1 MASQRSAGAST
12 LLREPR
18 PVLRLA
24 LGSLVLAGLAAALWR
39 PFAPSPAGV
48 AEAGR
53 WFDAAHLAQVEA
65 YREPRYL
72 AGLAVLALRLAVPLA
87 VALTP
92 PGRRLV
98 ASLGARLGWHR
109 PALAAGGI
117 VLAVV
122 VATDL
127 LVLPWQFW
135 ASYVHDGAFGLRT
148 QGPWGWWRDW
158 LVTALPPW
166 LLAAGLA
173 AAGFALA
180 ARLPRLWPEVGA
192 LAAAGAVVAVV
203 TLSPL
208 LLEPL
213 TLRTA
218 PLEDGPLREEVTR
231 VAAAAG
237 RPDAEIVVADASRR
251 TTRQNAYVSGL
262 GATRRIVLYDTL
274 VDAQPPSVV
283 TQVVAHELAHDRHR
297 DLARGALAGGA
308 AVALAVLGLGWLVRR
323 RVRRGR
329 QERDA
334 DPRSAALLLAVV
346 VVAVNLAAPLERALS
361 REVEAAADLGGL
373 ELTADPAGYRA
384 QREAVA
390 RANLS
395 DPDPPTWVRLLWST
409 HPPVVERLELGQR
422 WPVAWSGPMPSPLEG
437 SGRARP
443 GVGEDT
449 AQVGEEALGDR

>member
-1 MASQRSAGAST
+1 MVQQRPVPASQR
-12 LLREPR
+12 LRDPR
-18 PVLRLA
+18 AALRLA
-24 LGSLVLAGLAAALWR
+24 LGLLVLAGLAAALWR
-39 PFAPSPAGV
+39 PFAPPLAG
-48 AEAGR
+48 AADAGR

-92 PGRRLV
+92 PGRQLV
-98 ASLGARLGWHR
+98 SRLGARLGWHR
-109 PALAAGGI
+109 PALAASGI

-158 LVTALPPW
+158 FVTALPPW
-166 LLAAGLA
+166 LLAGGLT

-180 ARLPRLWPEVGA
+180 ARLPRAWPEVGA
-192 LAAAGAVVAVV
+192 AAAAGAVVAVV

-208 LLEPL
+208 VLEPL

-218 PLEDGPLREEVTR
+218 PLEDGPLREEVAR
-231 VAAAAG
+231 VAAAAE

-274 VDAQPPSVV
+274 VDAQPPSIVA
-283 TQVVAHELAHDRHR
+283 QVVAHELAHDRHG

-308 AVALAVLGLGWLVRR
+308 AVALIVLGLGWLVRA
-323 RVRRGR
+323 RVRRGL
-329 QERDA
+329 QERDG

-346 VVAVNLAAPLERALS
+346 VVAVNLAGPLERALS

-373 ELTADPAGYRA
+373 ELTADPSAYLA

-409 HPPVVERLELGQR
+409 HPPVVERLELGAR
-422 WPVAWSGPMPSPLEG
+422 WPVPWSGPMASPLEG
-437 SGRARP
+437 SGRTAP
-443 GVGEDT
+443 GVDGE

>member
-1 MASQRSAGAST
+1 MAEGRSVQAPPG
-12 LLREPR
+12 LRDPR
-18 PVLRLA
+18 PALRLV
-24 LGSLVLAGLAAALWR
+24 LVLLVAAGFAAALWR
-39 PFAPSPAGV
+39 PFAPTLAGV
-48 AEAGR
+48 ADADR

-65 YREPRYL
+65 YRGPRYL
-72 AGLAVLALRLAVPLA
+72 VGLVVLLLRVGVPLA

-98 ASLGARLGWHR
+98 ARLGSHLGWHR

-158 LVTALPPW
+158 IVTALPPW
-166 LLAAGLA
+166 LLAGGLTV
-173 AAGFALA
+173 AGFALA
-180 ARLPRLWPEVGA
+180 ARLPRAWPEVGA
-192 LAAAGAVVAVV
+192 VAAAGAVVAIV

-208 LLEPL
+208 VLEPL

-218 PLEDGPLREEVTR
+218 PLEDGPLREEVAR
-231 VAAAAG
+231 VAAAAQ

-274 VDAQPPSVV
+274 VDAQPPSIVA
-283 TQVVAHELAHDRHR
+283 QVVAHELAHDRHR
-297 DLARGALAGGA
+297 DLTRGALAGGA
-308 AVALAVLGLGWLVRR
+308 AVALAVLGLGWLVRA
-323 RVRRGR
+323 RVRRGL

-346 VVAVNLAAPLERALS
+346 VVAVNLAGPFERALS

-373 ELTADPAGYRA
+373 ELTADPSSYLA
-384 QREAVA
+384 QREVVA
-390 RANLS
+390 RANLT
-395 DPDPPTWVRLLWST
+395 DPDPPAWVRLLWST
-409 HPPVVERLELGQR
+409 HPPVVERLELGAR
-422 WPVAWSGPMPSPLEG
+422 WPVPWSGPMASPLAG
-437 SGRARP
+437 SGGSAP
-443 GVGEDT
+443 SLDGE
-449 AQVGEEALGDR
+449 AQVGEEAPGDR